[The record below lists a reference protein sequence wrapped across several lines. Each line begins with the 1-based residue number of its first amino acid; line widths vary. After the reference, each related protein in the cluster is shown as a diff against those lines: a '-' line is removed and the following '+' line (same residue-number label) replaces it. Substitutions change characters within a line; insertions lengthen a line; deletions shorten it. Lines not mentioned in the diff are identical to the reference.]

1 MYLILFDVDGTLLH
15 CGPQVRELFAGALE
29 AVYGRAGDVDGYAFA
44 GKTDPQIVTDL
55 QRGAGLS
62 DEQIAAGLPRFKR
75 TYLDGL
81 ERHLRREGMRLLPG
95 VETTLERLAA
105 RPEVTL
111 ALLTGNWE
119 RGARAKLARFDLN
132 RFFGFGAFGDDI
144 WDRRDLPPVALARA
158 REATGRETPPEEVV
172 IVGDSRLDVVCARA
186 HGIPSLAVATGGTTA
201 GELASAGADWV
212 IPDLGEAHRCHPVFA
227 AA

>member
-132 RFFGFGAFGDDI
+132 RFFGFGAFADHAA
-144 WDRRDLPPVALARA
+144 DRRRLPPVALERA
-158 REATGRETPPEEVV
+158 LQATGRAFRPEQTL
-172 IVGDSRLDVVCARA
+172 IVGDSHADVDAGRA
-186 HGIPSLAVATGGTTA
+186 NGIPVLAVATGW
-201 GELASAGADWV
+201 ASAADLEAAGADWV
-212 IPDLGEAHRCHPVFA
+212 VPDFGAVDGFHPAFA
-227 AA
+227 S